1 MKRIFILAL
10 LAWGIS
16 FTAFAQVE
24 EPVCKSVDQIA
35 AMEQAA
41 HEGLLDFRSS
51 PFTDN
56 YDIIYQR
63 MEWEVDPAQ
72 YYIQGSVTT
81 YFSPT
86 RNELSFFNL
95 DLSTAL
101 QVSSVLYHGT
111 DQLNFSHT
119 ADRLEISLP
128 EAVAVGE
135 MDSVTVVYGGAPP
148 ASGFGSFATS
158 MHNGSPALWTL
169 SEPYGAKEWWPTKQ
183 DLVDKI
189 DSIDVYVRTP
199 EAYRAAS
206 NGLLMSEVQDGNFK
220 VYHWQHRHPIPAYLV
235 AIAVSNYSVF
245 SASVPVDGSQPIEVL
260 NYVYPE
266 NLTSWQN
273 AIHSTVESMTLYN
286 QLFGLYPFAD
296 EKYGHAQFGWG
307 GGMEHQ
313 TMSFM
318 GGNSHSLQAHEL
330 AHQWF
335 GDKVTCG
342 SWADIWLNEGF
353 ATYLEGMTYEHGLG
367 ANTWMNWLEGKINH
381 VTGQPDGSVFVDD
394 TTSVNRIFSSRLS
407 YSKGALLLHMLR
419 WKLGDEAF
427 FQGIRNYLD
436 APELAYGYAKTADLQ
451 YYLEQAGSQD
461 LNEFF
466 DDWFYGQGYPSYHI
480 NWWQDGNTVLVQI
493 DQTTSHPSVD
503 FFEMPVPVEFFGN
516 GYNETKVFDNTY
528 SGQVFTFQAP
538 VNIAM
543 VRFDPDL
550 WICSNNNVVTKTEI
564 TGLAEA
570 LKAEVKA
577 WPNPAHEQLNVQIPA
592 ALLPVQASLF
602 DATGQEVLQTSL
614 RDEKSEVDINSLP
627 VGFYTLRLKSAGGS
641 MALPVV
647 KE

>member
-1 MKRIFILAL
+1 
-10 LAWGIS
+10 
-16 FTAFAQVE
+16 
-24 EPVCKSVDQIA
+24 
-35 AMEQAA
+35 
-41 HEGLLDFRSS
+41 
-51 PFTDN
+51 
-56 YDIIYQR
+56 
-63 MEWEVDPAQ
+63 
-72 YYIQGSVTT
+72 
-81 YFSPT
+81 
-86 RNELSFFNL
+86 
-95 DLSTAL
+95 
-101 QVSSVLYHGT
+101 
-111 DQLNFSHT
+111 
-119 ADRLEISLP
+119 
-128 EAVAVGE
+128 
-135 MDSVTVVYGGAPP
+135 
-148 ASGFGSFATS
+148 
-158 MHNGSPALWTL
+158 
-169 SEPYGAKEWWPTKQ
+169 
-183 DLVDKI
+183 
-189 DSIDVYVRTP
+189 
-199 EAYRAAS
+199 
-206 NGLLMSEVQDGNFK
+206 
-220 VYHWQHRHPIPAYLV
+220 
-235 AIAVSNYSVF
+235 
-245 SASVPVDGSQPIEVL
+245 
-260 NYVYPE
+260 
-266 NLTSWQN
+266 
-273 AIHSTVESMTLYN
+273 
-286 QLFGLYPFAD
+286 
-296 EKYGHAQFGWG
+296 
-307 GGMEHQ
+307 
-313 TMSFM
+313 MSFM